1 MFNLNFKNTYKVVHI
16 NNELGNCVIGGAG
29 TYMNEMYRYRD
40 ENTGFI
46 YMNMEPYVTD
56 FNMSDFLEQKDI
68 LIMNIDEAHKLENIK
83 CDILVVQFYD
93 FAFYLTESVIKNK
106 KIVYVIHSVPTPEPP
121 MVDDPFGGNFDIQEK
136 FERLCEMADILV
148 CVSNAEKDKLVELYP
163 KYQSKIK
170 VVHNGIT
177 FVKSEELNCNYINS
191 RKVFGYIGRT
201 DYRKGILECIK
212 EFRNIDGVLKLAC
225 PKNDISYIEKILLYI
240 EATGIQDKV
249 DFCGWC
255 TGERKTAFF
264 DSLDALIIPSLYEPF
279 GYVALEAMQRGLP
292 VISSRNGGLDE
303 ILEGYK
309 YKFDPYILG
318 DMENIIKQF
327 IMDSDSEVKDQQQIL
342 IKNLGR
348 YTATEMVDKYNR
360 IWTELLMR

>member
-1 MFNLNFKNTYKVVHI
+1 
-16 NNELGNCVIGGAG
+16 
-29 TYMNEMYRYRD
+29 
-40 ENTGFI
+40 
-46 YMNMEPYVTD
+46 MNMEPDIAD

-68 LIMNIDEAHKLENIK
+68 LIMNSDESHKLENIK

-93 FAFYLTESVIKNK
+93 FAFYLTEKVINNK
-106 KIVYVIHSVPTPEPP
+106 KIAYVIHSVPTTEPP

-136 FERLCEMADILV
+136 FERLCEIADILI
-148 CVSNAEKDKLVELYP
+148 CVSNAEKDKLIGLYP
-163 KYQSKIK
+163 QYQSKIR

-177 FVKSEELNCNYINS
+177 FMETEKLNCNYAVS

-212 EFRNIDGVLKLAC
+212 EFRNIDGILKLAC
-225 PKNDISYIEKILLYI
+225 PKNDVNYIEKILLYI
-240 EATGIQDKV
+240 EATGMQDKM

-255 TGERKTAFF
+255 MGDRKTAFF
-264 DSLDALIIPSLYEPF
+264 DTLDALIIPSLYEPF

-309 YKFDPYILG
+309 YKFNPYIPV

-327 IMDSDSEVKDQQQIL
+327 IADSDSEVKEQQKIL
-342 IKNLGR
+342 INNLGR
-348 YTATEMVDKYNR
+348 FTAEEMVDKYNC
-360 IWTELLMR
+360 IWAELLMR